1 MAKFSPRRVDII
13 SFAGAASLASWIRM
27 FGDLAKK
34 SGIGRSHP
42 IYRIIK
48 NVCHGQTN
56 LLIIPSVLVVA
67 GSSNLFYSFKWE
79 SMKVTIVTVFSNASV
94 IDDIEEMILE
104 SSEAAPENY
113 TELNIQCGTNTL
125 TAEWFHSEF
134 GESNLEYRE
143 KLYQKIRSILPSGHL
158 AIIED
163 EESQEIMT
171 IGDLSYFKQVI
182 QQAKSVEELEEIQE
196 RIDQTEIGNP
206 LLKQILS
213 RSYQSRLNAL
223 SALDA
228 SA

>member
-1 MAKFSPRRVDII
+1 
-13 SFAGAASLASWIRM
+13 
-27 FGDLAKK
+27 
-34 SGIGRSHP
+34 
-42 IYRIIK
+42 
-48 NVCHGQTN
+48 
-56 LLIIPSVLVVA
+56 
-67 GSSNLFYSFKWE
+67 
-79 SMKVTIVTVFSNASV
+79 MKVTIVTAFSNSSV
-94 IDDIEEMILE
+94 IDDLEEMILDA
-104 SSEAAPENY
+104 SEAEPQNY

-223 SALDA
+223 TALDA

>member
-1 MAKFSPRRVDII
+1 
-13 SFAGAASLASWIRM
+13 
-27 FGDLAKK
+27 
-34 SGIGRSHP
+34 
-42 IYRIIK
+42 
-48 NVCHGQTN
+48 
-56 LLIIPSVLVVA
+56 
-67 GSSNLFYSFKWE
+67 
-79 SMKVTIVTVFSNASV
+79 MKVTIVTVFSNATV

-104 SSEAAPENY
+104 SSEAEPDNFA
-113 TELNIQCGTNTL
+113 ELNIQCGSNSL
-125 TAEWFHSEF
+125 TAEWFHPEF

-143 KLYQKIRSILPSGHL
+143 KLYQKIRALLPSGHL

-206 LLKQILS
+206 LLKQILN
-213 RSYQSRLNAL
+213 RSYQSRLNVL